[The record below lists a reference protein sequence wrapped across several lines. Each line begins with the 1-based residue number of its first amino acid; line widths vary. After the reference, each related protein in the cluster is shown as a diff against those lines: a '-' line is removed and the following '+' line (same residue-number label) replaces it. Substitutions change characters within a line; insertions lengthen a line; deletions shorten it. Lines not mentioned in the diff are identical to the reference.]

1 MKDSNGG
8 FFNHFFCFYKI
19 SRKLDERI
27 KERVALLGLFV
38 LIYVSV
44 TLESCRW
51 RKQMKDERQR
61 RAAKGIELQN
71 NVCSSRTLQII
82 CVCFVHLYFLCS
94 FIFLLPPPT
103 PTPPLPPPDGRTW
116 LDFLTHSVGTAATWP
131 LSLSIFSRLFFASQ
145 SQ

>member
-94 FIFLLPPPT
+94 FIFLLPPPH
-103 PTPPLPPPDGRTW
+103 PHPSPPAPWWSYMAR
-116 LDFLTHSVGTAATWP
+116 FSNSFCRHRRYLTSF
-131 LSLSIFSRLFFASQ
+131 SFYIFSSLLR
-145 SQ
+145 